1 MWAPQIE
8 DLGCLDLVLDEV
20 IVESYV
26 SRFVIMT
33 SGRNI
38 ICTQRSVTPTALKED
53 LDEVD

>member
-1 MWAPQIE
+1 MWAQQIA

-20 IVESYV
+20 IVESCV

-33 SGRNI
+33 SVIII
-38 ICTQRSVTPTALKED
+38 ICTKRSVTPTALKED

>member
-1 MWAPQIE
+1 MWAPQIA

-20 IVESYV
+20 IVESCV

-33 SGRNI
+33 SVIII
-38 ICTQRSVTPTALKED
+38 ICTKRSVTPAALKED